1 MIRLSKGDFIM
12 FEKVERMFTAD
23 LQESVKANGGSYIDA
38 IVDLCEKHDVE
49 PAIAAK
55 YLSKPVIEKIQ
66 AEGEILNML
75 PSTPKLPI

>member
-1 MIRLSKGDFIM
+1 MLTK
-12 FEKVERMFTAD
+12 D
-23 LQESVKANGGSYIDA
+23 LQETVNANGGSYIDA
-38 IVDLCEKHDVE
+38 IVDLCEKNDVE

-66 AEGEILNML
+66 AEGESLNML

>member
-1 MIRLSKGDFIM
+1 M
-12 FEKVERMFTAD
+12 FEKVERMFTSD

-38 IVDLCEKHDVE
+38 IIDLCEKNDVE

-66 AEGEILNML
+66 AEGESLNML